1 MSLITAETSDSSSEW
16 EDAQNEDRENESQ
29 SSISDLDDSSEDTT
43 SFGLEV
49 FQIQSFMCANNIKLC
64 SYSHYQGNDL
74 FALVLGSGELLFYK
88 FNFDPVGP
96 LVKWIPWFDDSSK
109 KINAITFQ
117 SSSASWLLVASY
129 DCSLHIIPVL
139 SIIQNSEPS
148 QSNVAWSLNDITTL
162 SIQGKN
168 VNCENLTP
176 CCLCWWEN
184 TLCDKDI
191 GIIGGSNGEILL
203 VDLSSGQCIGITK
216 VKGEIM
222 SLEIFK
228 DGSSGDCVFLLI
240 TNIHRMQW
248 KILLE
253 HEESGYSWPLSSLSS
268 SKMKENSGKMSLG
281 SFPAARAK
289 IQGFKQLSVEKFNNL
304 RIKLTDSKNRTFSSG
319 DSSSSE
325 DSVSRSKFS
334 SLESNISAYNT
345 IPEPLAIDVFYTTQL
360 SQGRHLL
367 TGLQASSSTIS
378 IHALGL
384 DIRPT
389 LFHRLH
395 ECDIHTKYLLTDLFL
410 YVTQQNGNQ
419 LSVFSTNLSQYRKG
433 EDTEFNKNSF
443 IQTFTFQH
451 EEIVRCLLRC
461 PANTEK
467 KVRDTE
473 SSQSISS
480 QSTSKSK
487 NKICL
492 EDMGSLNHQ
501 ETCVIVTNKSVYHL
515 RPRDTPGALVFEY
528 IREQKNLEKSE
539 ILAKIFGLD
548 LQMIL
553 ETVAE
558 KQLEFGNLENAVTLY
573 KLSKCQPLKS
583 VLKLAEAGFTDRL
596 LTYITSLLHQNSQ
609 VSNLSL
615 TEKVHLSNLCVMS
628 YTEQLQRSEPD
639 SKSRLEAQF
648 FAFLRQNHSYD
659 ENLAVNVAAQSRLCI
674 MLQFLAKYRG
684 LIQEVATVLAKL
696 INYQMQNNTGCP
708 IHFIDGFWDLMSE
721 QCLRE
726 SINSTSKV
734 SSVVLH
740 FIDFQRESLNED
752 ILLKL
757 CHLYDPT
764 HPVLKPI
771 LKKTLTEPPD
781 DTGEGIPAF
790 RQWITT
796 FLCLVL
802 QLTASHITYTPRL
815 VNYVFTQIPSEPEEL
830 SEPLVEI
837 PEVPLSGGFYHVA
850 LVRNRR
856 VHTWGS
862 SSYGALGNGPTMS
875 QISEPEPVVWFR
887 NNKID
892 VSSVACGRLHT
903 LVLTSSGVYAWGS
916 SQYGQLG
923 IGLIDQSPHP
933 RIIPALANIRVV
945 SISAG
950 QYHSLA
956 ITSQGKLYTW
966 GWGVHGQLGLNTV
979 EDMSEPQLVK
989 ALEHEVIISAKGGH
1003 AHSIALTKAGRVWAF
1018 GSGIFGQ
1025 LGTGSNTKHKV
1036 PIELYGL
1043 PEPISMIATG
1053 YFHNLALGTSNRLY
1067 TWGSSPQVLRSQS
1080 QAQKRA
1086 RMMCYS
1092 NQVKNAALA
1101 EFNSEVTS
1109 PDANNENKI
1118 HLAPSPSS
1126 ASEKNETA
1134 EYASFMQSFLSSADD
1149 GMAHMSP
1156 TLVDTSHVKAPIL
1169 QICCGCHHSM
1179 LLSREGRVYTW
1190 GRNVDGQLGN
1200 GSRKEVHTP
1209 TAISINIVMT
1219 SSEVSSDERSPL
1231 LSSSIKHITC
1241 GGDFSLAM
1249 DESGKV
1255 WAWGTNVQGQL
1266 GKLPVEDLTSKATLE
1281 GRLVTFKTSKRVIRL
1296 PHGTINMAD
1305 IPREIPTLP
1314 TIRFSYSTMDL
1325 CNGHFS
1331 DPIVLKL
1338 PTSSSVPPD
1347 SKPLVQHSLKRL
1359 TSLDSSNTF
1368 QPLSLHYAL
1377 EVFFN
1382 FYETSIVKSCA
1393 SKLNNYQAVAKI
1405 EMLEKHYDIA
1415 LKNQLYALLKHSNQD
1430 LQTDKLQVS
1439 PESNSSVQCRRKMCE
1454 ILHDT
1459 VNNNLKCSPIEPEI
1473 DVRIEIHQS
1482 DVSSS
1487 VDVDNSAQIQ
1497 SSCDSISDIHM
1508 FSLQGGAEE
1517 LSITSQDG
1525 GSDESDDLLDS
1536 PDTMTSVSI
1545 NEDQTKP
1552 QSLTPSADTK
1562 PLNKDHLDNTSSNDL
1577 LSTTEDL
1584 NMNGT
1589 DENVT
1594 TEEDL
1599 NNEHEVSLSES
1610 ISELES
1616 TSYTTNNKHSSEHIL
1631 TVLKQDIS
1639 GACQSHVCSGVQG
1652 SEEENKHLI
1661 NAVVEIFEFYISL
1674 LNSSSD
1680 SNTLMLLLHEGLSF
1694 WLSQELPVAKLEE
1707 LLLKH
1712 WDTFSYPLS
1721 LLLLS
1726 EYELK
1731 DKKDLLSG
1739 SEMLGKFSTKFNC
1752 KLCNSLVEK
1761 LSDKDKNYSE
1771 FIDMLANITP
1781 GSHLYPQ
1788 AKNSKET
1795 LDNTLDLLEA
1805 TTSPNQFISLQF
1817 PQVDS
1822 TSSLDEP
1829 GLTSATDKMVA
1840 FTCGHHYATEQSY
1853 LSDIDKFATALEDRG
1868 KINTAQMYKQIY
1880 QQEPGTGWSGTIQA
1894 ACPKCIHN
1902 LIAQTSRGP
1911 M

>member
-1 MSLITAETSDSSSEW
+1 
-16 EDAQNEDRENESQ
+16 
-29 SSISDLDDSSEDTT
+29 
-43 SFGLEV
+43 V
-49 FQIQSFMCANNIKLC
+49 
-64 SYSHYQGNDL
+64 
-74 FALVLGSGELLFYK
+74 
-88 FNFDPVGP
+88 
-96 LVKWIPWFDDSSK
+96 
-109 KINAITFQ
+109 
-117 SSSASWLLVASY
+117 
-129 DCSLHIIPVL
+129 
-139 SIIQNSEPS
+139 
-148 QSNVAWSLNDITTL
+148 
-162 SIQGKN
+162 
-168 VNCENLTP
+168 
-176 CCLCWWEN
+176 
-184 TLCDKDI
+184 
-191 GIIGGSNGEILL
+191 
-203 VDLSSGQCIGITK
+203 
-216 VKGEIM
+216 
-222 SLEIFK
+222 
-228 DGSSGDCVFLLI
+228 
-240 TNIHRMQW
+240 
-248 KILLE
+248 
-253 HEESGYSWPLSSLSS
+253 
-268 SKMKENSGKMSLG
+268 
-281 SFPAARAK
+281 
-289 IQGFKQLSVEKFNNL
+289 
-304 RIKLTDSKNRTFSSG
+304 
-319 DSSSSE
+319 
-325 DSVSRSKFS
+325 
-334 SLESNISAYNT
+334 
-345 IPEPLAIDVFYTTQL
+345 
-360 SQGRHLL
+360 
-367 TGLQASSSTIS
+367 
-378 IHALGL
+378 
-384 DIRPT
+384 
-389 LFHRLH
+389 
-395 ECDIHTKYLLTDLFL
+395 
-410 YVTQQNGNQ
+410 
-419 LSVFSTNLSQYRKG
+419 
-433 EDTEFNKNSF
+433 
-443 IQTFTFQH
+443 
-451 EEIVRCLLRC
+451 
-461 PANTEK
+461 
-467 KVRDTE
+467 
-473 SSQSISS
+473 
-480 QSTSKSK
+480 
-487 NKICL
+487 
-492 EDMGSLNHQ
+492 
-501 ETCVIVTNKSVYHL
+501 
-515 RPRDTPGALVFEY
+515 
-528 IREQKNLEKSE
+528 
-539 ILAKIFGLD
+539 
-548 LQMIL
+548 
-553 ETVAE
+553 
-558 KQLEFGNLENAVTLY
+558 
-573 KLSKCQPLKS
+573 
-583 VLKLAEAGFTDRL
+583 
-596 LTYITSLLHQNSQ
+596 
-609 VSNLSL
+609 
-615 TEKVHLSNLCVMS
+615 
-628 YTEQLQRSEPD
+628 
-639 SKSRLEAQF
+639 
-648 FAFLRQNHSYD
+648 
-659 ENLAVNVAAQSRLCI
+659 
-674 MLQFLAKYRG
+674 
-684 LIQEVATVLAKL
+684 
-696 INYQMQNNTGCP
+696 
-708 IHFIDGFWDLMSE
+708 
-721 QCLRE
+721 
-726 SINSTSKV
+726 
-734 SSVVLH
+734 
-740 FIDFQRESLNED
+740 
-752 ILLKL
+752 
-757 CHLYDPT
+757 
-764 HPVLKPI
+764 

-1101 EFNSEVTS
+1101 EFSSEVTS
-1109 PDANNENKI
+1109 PDANNETKI

-1281 GRLVTFKTSKRVIRL
+1281 GRLVTFKTSKRCLRFVLCSFFSEYELKDKKDLLSGSEMLVDYKISILILLQLGKLPVEDLTSKATLEGRLVTFKTSKRVIRL

-1430 LQTDKLQVS
+1430 LQTDKLQASKLNNYQAVAKIEMLEKHYDIALKNQLYALLKHS
-1439 PESNSSVQCRRKMCE
+1439 NQDLQTDKLQEKKVRDTESSQSISSQSTSKSFARSGELLFYKFNFDPVGPLVKWIPWFDDSSKKINAITFQSSSASWLLVASYDCSLHIIPVLSIIQNSEPSQSNVAWSLNDITTLSIQGKNVNCENLTPCCLCWWENTLCDKDIGIIGGSNGE
-1454 ILHDT
+1454 ILLVDLSSGQCIGIT
-1459 VNNNLKCSPIEPEI
+1459 KVKGEI
-1473 DVRIEIHQS
+1473 MSLEIFKDGSSGDCVFLLMLIMRI
-1482 DVSSS
+1482 DVSSVACGRLHTLVLTS
-1487 VDVDNSAQIQ
+1487 SGVYAWGSSQYGQLGIGLIDQ
-1497 SSCDSISDIHM
+1497 SPHPRIIPALANIRVVSISAGQYH
-1508 FSLQGGAEE
+1508 SLA
-1517 LSITSQDG
+1517 ITSQG
-1525 GSDESDDLLDS
+1525 KLYTWGWGVHGQLGLN
-1536 PDTMTSVSI
+1536 TV
-1545 NEDQTKP
+1545 EDMSEP
-1552 QSLTPSADTK
+1552 QLVKA
-1562 PLNKDHLDNTSSNDL
+1562 L
-1577 LSTTEDL
+1577 
-1584 NMNGT
+1584 
-1589 DENVT
+1589 
-1594 TEEDL
+1594 
-1599 NNEHEVSLSES
+1599 EHE
-1610 ISELES
+1610 IS
-1616 TSYTTNNKHSSEHIL
+1616 
-1631 TVLKQDIS
+1631 
-1639 GACQSHVCSGVQG
+1639 
-1652 SEEENKHLI
+1652 
-1661 NAVVEIFEFYISL
+1661 
-1674 LNSSSD
+1674 
-1680 SNTLMLLLHEGLSF
+1680 
-1694 WLSQELPVAKLEE
+1694 
-1707 LLLKH
+1707 
-1712 WDTFSYPLS
+1712 
-1721 LLLLS
+1721 
-1726 EYELK
+1726 
-1731 DKKDLLSG
+1731 
-1739 SEMLGKFSTKFNC
+1739 
-1752 KLCNSLVEK
+1752 SLV
-1761 LSDKDKNYSE
+1761 
-1771 FIDMLANITP
+1771 
-1781 GSHLYPQ
+1781 
-1788 AKNSKET
+1788 
-1795 LDNTLDLLEA
+1795 
-1805 TTSPNQFISLQF
+1805 
-1817 PQVDS
+1817 
-1822 TSSLDEP
+1822 
-1829 GLTSATDKMVA
+1829 
-1840 FTCGHHYATEQSY
+1840 
-1853 LSDIDKFATALEDRG
+1853 
-1868 KINTAQMYKQIY
+1868 
-1880 QQEPGTGWSGTIQA
+1880 
-1894 ACPKCIHN
+1894 
-1902 LIAQTSRGP
+1902 
-1911 M
+1911 

>member
-1 MSLITAETSDSSSEW
+1 MFEKLACTICFIGFTNVSEYCPMSLITAETSDSSSEW

-43 SFGLEV
+43 SFGLE
-49 FQIQSFMCANNIKLC
+49 
-64 SYSHYQGNDL
+64 
-74 FALVLGSGELLFYK
+74 
-88 FNFDPVGP
+88 
-96 LVKWIPWFDDSSK
+96 
-109 KINAITFQ
+109 
-117 SSSASWLLVASY
+117 
-129 DCSLHIIPVL
+129 
-139 SIIQNSEPS
+139 
-148 QSNVAWSLNDITTL
+148 
-162 SIQGKN
+162 
-168 VNCENLTP
+168 
-176 CCLCWWEN
+176 
-184 TLCDKDI
+184 
-191 GIIGGSNGEILL
+191 
-203 VDLSSGQCIGITK
+203 
-216 VKGEIM
+216 
-222 SLEIFK
+222 
-228 DGSSGDCVFLLI
+228 
-240 TNIHRMQW
+240 
-248 KILLE
+248 
-253 HEESGYSWPLSSLSS
+253 
-268 SKMKENSGKMSLG
+268 
-281 SFPAARAK
+281 
-289 IQGFKQLSVEKFNNL
+289 
-304 RIKLTDSKNRTFSSG
+304 
-319 DSSSSE
+319 
-325 DSVSRSKFS
+325 
-334 SLESNISAYNT
+334 
-345 IPEPLAIDVFYTTQL
+345 
-360 SQGRHLL
+360 
-367 TGLQASSSTIS
+367 
-378 IHALGL
+378 
-384 DIRPT
+384 
-389 LFHRLH
+389 
-395 ECDIHTKYLLTDLFL
+395 
-410 YVTQQNGNQ
+410 
-419 LSVFSTNLSQYRKG
+419 
-433 EDTEFNKNSF
+433 
-443 IQTFTFQH
+443 
-451 EEIVRCLLRC
+451 
-461 PANTEK
+461 
-467 KVRDTE
+467 
-473 SSQSISS
+473 
-480 QSTSKSK
+480 
-487 NKICL
+487 
-492 EDMGSLNHQ
+492 
-501 ETCVIVTNKSVYHL
+501 
-515 RPRDTPGALVFEY
+515 
-528 IREQKNLEKSE
+528 
-539 ILAKIFGLD
+539 
-548 LQMIL
+548 
-553 ETVAE
+553 
-558 KQLEFGNLENAVTLY
+558 
-573 KLSKCQPLKS
+573 
-583 VLKLAEAGFTDRL
+583 
-596 LTYITSLLHQNSQ
+596 
-609 VSNLSL
+609 
-615 TEKVHLSNLCVMS
+615 
-628 YTEQLQRSEPD
+628 
-639 SKSRLEAQF
+639 
-648 FAFLRQNHSYD
+648 
-659 ENLAVNVAAQSRLCI
+659 
-674 MLQFLAKYRG
+674 
-684 LIQEVATVLAKL
+684 
-696 INYQMQNNTGCP
+696 
-708 IHFIDGFWDLMSE
+708 
-721 QCLRE
+721 
-726 SINSTSKV
+726 
-734 SSVVLH
+734 
-740 FIDFQRESLNED
+740 
-752 ILLKL
+752 
-757 CHLYDPT
+757 
-764 HPVLKPI
+764 
-771 LKKTLTEPPD
+771 KTLTEPPD

-1101 EFNSEVTS
+1101 EFSSEVTS
-1109 PDANNENKI
+1109 PDANNETKI

-1255 WAWGTNVQGQL
+1255 WAWGTNVQGQLGKLPVEDLTSKATLEGRLVTFKTSKRCLRFVLCSFFSEYELKDKKDLLSGSEMLVDYKISILILLQL

-1487 VDVDNSAQIQ
+1487 VDVDNSVQIQ

>member
-1 MSLITAETSDSSSEW
+1 MSLTKRDASDSSSEW
-16 EDAQNEDRENESQ
+16 EDATNEDKENESQ
-29 SSISDLDDSSEDTT
+29 SSVSDLEDSSEDTL

-49 FQIQSFMCANNIKLC
+49 FEIQSFICANNIKLC
-64 SYSHYQGNDL
+64 SYSQYKGSDL

-88 FNFDPVGP
+88 FTNDPVGP

-109 KINAITFQ
+109 KINAISFQ
-117 SSSASWLLVASY
+117 SSSAAWLLVASY
-129 DCSLHIIPVL
+129 DCSLHIIPVYT
-139 SIIQNSEPS
+139 IIQNMESTQTGDS
-148 QSNVAWSLNDITTL
+148 TWSVNDITTL

-168 VNCENLTP
+168 LNCENLTP

-184 TLCDKDI
+184 TACGKDI
-191 GIIGGSNGEILL
+191 GIIGGSNGEILF
-203 VDLSSGQCIGITK
+203 VDLSSGLCVGMTK
-216 VKGEIM
+216 VKGEIL
-222 SLEIFK
+222 SLEVCK
-228 DGSSGDCVFLLI
+228 DGPSGDYVFLII
-240 TNIHRMQW
+240 TNIHRTQW

-253 HEESGYSWPLSSLSS
+253 HEESGYSWPLPAVLF
-268 SKMKENSGKMSLG
+268 KTKENNPKLSLG
-281 SFPAARAK
+281 SFPGARAK
-289 IQGFKQLSVEKFNNL
+289 IQGLKQMSVEKFNNL

-325 DSVSRSKFS
+325 DSVHRSRFS
-334 SLESNISAYNT
+334 SDSICSSPYNT
-345 IPEPLAIDVFYTTQL
+345 IPEPLPLDIFYSSQL
-360 SQGRHLL
+360 SQGRPLL
-367 TGLQASSSTIS
+367 AGYQSTTSTIS
-378 IHALGL
+378 LHALGL

-389 LFHRLH
+389 LFHKLT
-395 ECDIHTKYLLTDLFL
+395 ECDALSKYLLTDLFL
-410 YVTQQNGNQ
+410 YVTQHNGSQ

-443 IQTFTFQH
+443 IQTFTFHH
-451 EEIVRCLLRC
+451 EETVRCLFRC
-461 PANTEK
+461 PAHSGK
-467 KVRDTE
+467 GDTE
-473 SSQSISS
+473 STPSISS
-480 QSTSKSK
+480 QSTTKSK

-492 EDMGSLNHQ
+492 EDMGSRNQ
-501 ETCVIVTNKSVYHL
+501 QDTCIVVTNKTVYYL

-628 YTEQLQRSEPD
+628 YTEQLQRSEPEA
-639 SKSRLEAQF
+639 KTRLEAQF
-648 FAFLRQNHSYD
+648 FTFLRQNHSYD

-674 MLQFLAKYRG
+674 MLQFLAKCRG

-708 IHFIDGFWDLMSE
+708 IHFIDGFWGLMSE

-726 SINSTSKV
+726 SIHSTSKV

-740 FIDFQRESLNED
+740 FIDMQRETLNKET
-752 ILLKL
+752 LLNL
-757 CHLYDPT
+757 CRLYDPT

-771 LKKTLTEPPD
+771 LKKCLTEPSD
-781 DTGEGIPAF
+781 DTGEGVSLK
-790 RQWITT
+790 QWITT

-802 QLTASHITYTPRL
+802 QLASHQTCYTPSLMNFVMNQLPTETEPVAESL
-815 VNYVFTQIPSEPEEL
+815 VDLPDT
-830 SEPLVEI
+830 
-837 PEVPLSGGFYHVA
+837 PLSGGFYHVA

-856 VHTWGS
+856 VHTWGCS
-862 SSYGALGNGPTMS
+862 QHGILGNGPTMS

-916 SQYGQLG
+916 SQFGQLG
-923 IGLIDQSPHP
+923 IGPLDQSPHP
-933 RIIPALANIRVV
+933 RIIPALANVKIV

-956 ITSQGKLYTW
+956 ITSQGKLFTW
-966 GWGVHGQLGLNTV
+966 GWGVHGQLGLNSV

-989 ALEHEVIISAKGGH
+989 ALEHEIIISAKGGH
-1003 AHSIALTKAGRVWAF
+1003 AHSIALTQAGKVWAF

-1092 NQVKNAALA
+1092 NQVKNSTS
-1101 EFNSEVTS
+1101 EFEATS
-1109 PDANNENKI
+1109 PEGSSGEKS
-1118 HLAPSPSS
+1118 SPSS
-1126 ASEKNETA
+1126 NNEKNETA
-1134 EYASFMQSFLSSADD
+1134 EYASFMQSFLCGADD
-1149 GMAHMSP
+1149 GMVHMSP

-1209 TAISINIVMT
+1209 TAISINIVMN
-1219 SSEVSSDERSPL
+1219 SSETSNEDRSPL
-1231 LSSSIKHITC
+1231 LSCSIKHITC

-1266 GKLPVEDLTSKATLE
+1266 GKMPVEDLTSKATLE

-1331 DPIVLKL
+1331 DPIILKV
-1338 PTSSSVPPD
+1338 PPHSSSVFTD
-1347 SKPLVQHSLKRL
+1347 SKPVSKHILKRL
-1359 TSLDSSNTF
+1359 TSLESTDSYQN
-1368 QPLSLHYAL
+1368 LALHYAL
-1377 EVFFN
+1377 EVFYN
-1382 FYETSIVKSCA
+1382 LYDANTVKSCA
-1393 SKLNNYQAVAKI
+1393 TNLNNYQVVSKI
-1405 EMLEKHYDIA
+1405 EMLEKHYDLA
-1415 LKNQLYALLKHSNQD
+1415 LKTQLYALLKLSNVEF
-1430 LQTDKLQVS
+1430 QTDMYQHS
-1439 PESNSSVQCRRKMCE
+1439 EGNSNAQRKICE

-1459 VNNNLKCSPIEPEI
+1459 VNNNVKCSPIEPEI
-1473 DVRIEIHQS
+1473 DVRIQIHQS

-1487 VDVDNSAQIQ
+1487 VDVDSSAQIQ

-1508 FSLQGGAEE
+1508 FSLQGAAEE

-1525 GSDESDDLLDS
+1525 GSDNSDDLLDS
-1536 PDTMTSVSI
+1536 PDTMTSLSM

-1562 PLNKDHLDNTSSNDL
+1562 PLDKDHLDNTSSNDL
-1577 LSTTEDL
+1577 LSNTEDL
-1584 NMNGT
+1584 NINGT

-1594 TEEDL
+1594 TEEDQDM
-1599 NNEHEVSLSES
+1599 NNEHEASISES

-1639 GACQSHVCSGVQG
+1639 GACQSHVTQTEG
-1652 SEEENKHLI
+1652 ENKHLV
-1661 NAVVEIFEFYISL
+1661 NSVVDIFEFYISL
-1674 LNSSSD
+1674 LNGSTD
-1680 SNTLMLLLHEGLSF
+1680 SNTIMLLLHEGLSF
-1694 WLSQELPVAKLEE
+1694 WFCQELPVAKLED

-1712 WDTFSYPLS
+1712 WDTFAYPLS

-1739 SEMLGKFSTKFNC
+1739 NEMLGKFSTKFNC

-1761 LSDKDKNYSE
+1761 LADKDKNHSE

-1788 AKNSKET
+1788 SKNSKK
-1795 LDNTLDLLEA
+1795 
-1805 TTSPNQFISLQF
+1805 P
-1817 PQVDS
+1817 
-1822 TSSLDEP
+1822 
-1829 GLTSATDKMVA
+1829 
-1840 FTCGHHYATEQSY
+1840 
-1853 LSDIDKFATALEDRG
+1853 
-1868 KINTAQMYKQIY
+1868 
-1880 QQEPGTGWSGTIQA
+1880 
-1894 ACPKCIHN
+1894 
-1902 LIAQTSRGP
+1902 
-1911 M
+1911 